1 MNKPFGRL
9 NLLYLQTCLTAL
21 DSGMRESLNEVVAK
35 VLRRVATQPDNT
47 DDDIDDTV
55 LV

>member
-1 MNKPFGRL
+1 MF
-9 NLLYLQTCLTAL
+9 LLQACLTAL

-35 VLRRVATQPDNT
+35 VLRRVATQPDIV